1 MGRLAI
7 KKLLPLGSR
16 KFHFP
21 KVNKIGSIIGHAI
34 DYNRGEPAAH
44 TQQKLTQVF
53 PPPPTLGNLLA
64 SINVSITKIAIRS
77 CAMVS
82 ASQSVC
88 GATFNITLNKK

>member
-1 MGRLAI
+1 MERLAI

-21 KVNKIGSIIGHAI
+21 KLNKIGSIIGHAI

-53 PPPPTLGNLLA
+53 PPPPTLGNLLT
-64 SINVSITKIAIRS
+64 SINVSIAKIPIRS
-77 CAMVS
+77 
-82 ASQSVC
+82 
-88 GATFNITLNKK
+88 

>member
-1 MGRLAI
+1 MERLAI
-7 KKLLPLGSR
+7 KKLLPSGSR

-21 KVNKIGSIIGHAI
+21 KVNKIGSIIGHTT
-34 DYNRGEPAAH
+34 DYNRGGPAAH
-44 TQQKLTQVF
+44 TRQKLTQVF
-53 PPPPTLGNLLA
+53 PPPATLGNLLA

>member
-34 DYNRGEPAAH
+34 DYNRGGPAAH
-44 TQQKLTQVF
+44 TRQKLTQVF

-64 SINVSITKIAIRS
+64 SINVSHYYKNTH
-77 CAMVS
+77 
-82 ASQSVC
+82 
-88 GATFNITLNKK
+88 KKLRNGLS

>member
-1 MGRLAI
+1 MERLAI
-7 KKLLPLGSR
+7 KKLLPSGSR

-21 KVNKIGSIIGHAI
+21 KVNKIGSMIGHAI

-44 TQQKLTQVF
+44 TRQKLTQVF
-53 PPPPTLGNLLA
+53 PPLA
-64 SINVSITKIAIRS
+64 SINVSITKIPIRS

>member
-1 MGRLAI
+1 MERLAI

-21 KVNKIGSIIGHAI
+21 KVNKIGSIIGHTT
-34 DYNRGEPAAH
+34 DYNRGGPAAH
-44 TQQKLTQVF
+44 TRQKLTQVF
-53 PPPPTLGNLLA
+53 PLTLGNLLA
-64 SINVSITKIAIRS
+64 SINVSITKIPMRS

>member
-1 MGRLAI
+1 MERLAI

-34 DYNRGEPAAH
+34 DYNRGGPAAH

-53 PPPPTLGNLLA
+53 PPPPPNSGKLTGVHKCFYCEN
-64 SINVSITKIAIRS
+64 TH
-77 CAMVS
+77 
-82 ASQSVC
+82 
-88 GATFNITLNKK
+88 KKLSNGLS

>member
-1 MGRLAI
+1 MERLAI
-7 KKLLPLGSR
+7 KKLLPSGSR

-53 PPPPTLGNLLA
+53 PPPPNSGKLTGVHKCFYYKN
-64 SINVSITKIAIRS
+64 TH
-77 CAMVS
+77 
-82 ASQSVC
+82 
-88 GATFNITLNKK
+88 KKLRNGLS

>member
-1 MGRLAI
+1 MERLAI

-53 PPPPTLGNLLA
+53 PPPNSGKLTDVHKCFYCEN
-64 SINVSITKIAIRS
+64 TH
-77 CAMVS
+77 
-82 ASQSVC
+82 
-88 GATFNITLNKK
+88 KKLSNGLS

>member
-21 KVNKIGSIIGHAI
+21 KVNKIGSIIGHTT
-34 DYNRGEPAAH
+34 DYNRGGPAAH
-44 TQQKLTQVF
+44 TRQKLTQVF
-53 PPPPTLGNLLA
+53 PPTLGNLLA
-64 SINVSITKIAIRS
+64 SINVSITKIPLRS